1 MPMVERYHPLASLFL
16 VIGMSIG
23 ASVAAAQVQPAK
35 PVDPAAQDQ
44 PTPQDRAAARIP
56 EDELGTL
63 SLVVENDLFVDRD
76 RHYTNGVR
84 LSWLT
89 PLGHEPG
96 VVKDA
101 ARLLPMFAEAKDIRV
116 EFALGQS
123 MFTPT
128 DTSRRIPD
136 PTDRPYAGWLYA
148 NVGVVAE
155 TGRRLDQMA
164 LGIGVIGPASLAE
177 QTQKFIHDTR
187 GFNKPRGW
195 DEQLKNEPTLQ
206 LTWQSSWRAL
216 VSGPLFMGLGF
227 DATPHAGL
235 AIGNVY
241 DYVNG
246 GVTLRFGQNLPD
258 DFGPPRVEPSLP
270 GSGFFKP
277 TDSRFGWYLFAGVD
291 GRAVARN
298 MFLDGNTFRDS
309 PDVDSKPFVGD
320 LQLGFAVVIDDVRLA
335 YTHVFRTKEF
345 DGQNRADK
353 FGAISV
359 STRF

>member
-1 MPMVERYHPLASLFL
+1 MLMVEHRHTVTALLLA
-16 VIGMSIG
+16 IGMALG
-23 ASVAAAQVQPAK
+23 ANSAAAQDQPAK
-35 PVDPAAQDQ
+35 QSEPAAQDQ
-44 PTPQDRAAARIP
+44 PTPQDRAAARVP

-89 PLGHEPG
+89 PLGKEPG

-101 ARLLPMFAEAKDIRV
+101 ARMVPMFAGAQDIRV

-128 DTSRRIPD
+128 DTSQRIPD
-136 PTDRPYAGWLYA
+136 PNDRPYAGWLYA

-164 LGIGVIGPASLAE
+164 LGIGIIGPASLAE
-177 QTQKFIHDTR
+177 QTQKFVHDLR
-187 GFNKPRGW
+187 NFDKPRGW
-195 DEQLKNEPTLQ
+195 DSQLENEPTIQ

-216 VSGPLFMGLGF
+216 VSGPLFWGFGF
-227 DATPHAGL
+227 DATPHAGV
-235 AIGNVY
+235 AIGNVF

-246 GVTLRFGQNLPD
+246 GVTLRLGQNLPD

-270 GSGFFKP
+270 GSGFFKSA
-277 TDSRFGWYLFAGVD
+277 DSRFGWYLFAGVD

-335 YTHVFRTKEF
+335 YTHVFRTREF
-345 DGQNRADK
+345 DGQNRPDK